1 MKYLNTA
8 ITRGNIIVANMTNK
22 FDNWSRLKKV
32 IIRFEKTIN
41 GFAMQIGLQRAENLY
56 HIRKGNY
63 GISQDLADRIIKC
76 DPEIDRT
83 WLLSGVGNM
92 LKSDGVQQEQIPFY
106 IDEVESIITNLD
118 SVEPAGYMTLPYKTN
133 SDIVVRSF
141 SKPMSDTISAA
152 QDLFLKRT
160 EVTDVV
166 QGNEYVLV
174 LNRPEDNVLWRRVR
188 WVSRNDSRW
197 RLVARNREEYKDIFV
212 DRSEVKEAWRVIA
225 RLSVLES

>member
-1 MKYLNTA
+1 
-8 ITRGNIIVANMTNK
+8 MTNK

-160 EVTDVV
+160 EVIDVV